1 MNLFPFLIGIG
12 KDWYKPILWI
22 ILGAILCYW
31 PASCQGKREA
41 TIANNAKVELAA
53 EQVKRAAAQAELAAT
68 LADMTRVAK
77 TGEEVRELRTI
88 VEQAEAGGDAG
99 PAVAGVLNKLRERN
113 RSR

>member
-1 MNLFPFLIGIG
+1 MNLLPFLIGIG
-12 KDWYKPILWI
+12 KDWYKPALWV
-22 ILGAILCYW
+22 ILGAILCYF

-53 EQVKRAAAQAELAAT
+53 EQVKRAAT

-88 VEQAEAGGDAG
+88 VEQAEAGNDAG
-99 PAVAGVLNKLRERN
+99 PSVSGVLNRLRERN

>member
-1 MNLFPFLIGIG
+1 MNLIPFLIGVG
-12 KDWYKPILWI
+12 KDWYRPALWI
-22 ILGAILCYW
+22 ILGAVLCYF

-77 TGEEVRELRTI
+77 TKEQAQEIKELI
-88 VEQAEAGGDAG
+88 VEKASDDAAG
-99 PAVAGVLNKLRERN
+99 PGMDAWIKRLREN
-113 RSR
+113 AAKN

>member
-1 MNLFPFLIGIG
+1 MNLAAFLIGVG
-12 KDWYKPILWI
+12 KDWYKPALWI
-22 ILGAILCYW
+22 ILGAILCYF

-77 TGEEVRELRTI
+77 TKEEIDDLRTV
-88 VEQAEAGGDAG
+88 VEEAPAGNDAG
-99 PAVAGVLNKLRERN
+99 PATSALLNRLRERN

>member
-1 MNLFPFLIGIG
+1 MNLIPFLIGVG
-12 KDWYKPILWI
+12 KDWCKPVLWI
-22 ILGAILCYW
+22 VLGAFLCYW

-41 TIANNAKVELAA
+41 TIANNTKVELAA

-88 VEQAEAGGDAG
+88 VEQAPAGNDAG
-99 PAVAGVLNKLRERN
+99 PATSALLNRLRERN

>member
-1 MNLFPFLIGIG
+1 MKRLLFLIGIG
-12 KDWYKPILWI
+12 KDWYKPALWI

-31 PASCQGKREA
+31 PAACQGKREA

-77 TGEEVRELRTI
+77 TKEETDELRTI
-88 VEQAEAGGDAG
+88 VEQAEDGGDAG
-99 PAVAGVLNKLRERN
+99 PAVSGVLKRLRERN